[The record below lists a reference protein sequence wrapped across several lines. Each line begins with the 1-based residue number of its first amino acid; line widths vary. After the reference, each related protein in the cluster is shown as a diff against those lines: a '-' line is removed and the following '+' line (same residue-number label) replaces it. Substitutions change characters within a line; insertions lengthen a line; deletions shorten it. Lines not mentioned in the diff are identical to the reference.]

1 MDGSKTNEDKAHECI
16 YMVQRRGLL
25 ASFQKVH
32 AIKEQAVKNIYR
44 RHKNKKK
51 MFILSES

>member
-1 MDGSKTNEDKAHECI
+1 M

-25 ASFQKVH
+25 ASSYTSVFQKVH

-44 RHKNKKK
+44 GHKNKKK
-51 MFILSES
+51 VQSIRELSCDKRK